1 VADQITEMTEL
12 ETAFLAI
19 IGKFPYYMRPP
30 YFSTNPTVL
39 NTMASLGYHVIQA
52 DVDTLDWEYDTAA
65 TIGQS
70 LTIYE
75 NGINSGAT
83 IDLSHD
89 PLPTTVE
96 TLLPAMI
103 QFLQTKGLTCEF
115 ASSNRSPSLTLSQR

>member
-1 VADQITEMTEL
+1 VAAQTTEMTEL
-12 ETAFLAI
+12 ETAFMAI

-30 YFSTNPTVL
+30 YFATNPTVL
-39 NTMASLGYHVIQA
+39 QTMATLGYHVIQA
-52 DVDTLDWEYDTAA
+52 DVDTLDWEYDTPS

-75 NGINSGAT
+75 DGINSGAT

-89 PLPTTVE
+89 PLQTTVE

-103 QFLQTKGLTCEF
+103 QFLKTKGLTCELD
-115 ASSNRSPSLTLSQR
+115 SSSRSPLLTVPQP

>member
-1 VADQITEMTEL
+1 VAQQTTEMTEL

-39 NTMASLGYHVIQA
+39 NTMATLGYHVIQA
-52 DVDTLDWEYDTAA
+52 DVDTLDWEYDTPS
-65 TIGQS
+65 TIDTSIG
-70 LTIYE
+70 IYE

-103 QFLQTKGLTCEF
+103 SFLASKGLTCECARF
-115 ASSNRSPSLTLSQR
+115 